1 MAGEDSNSSGKIG
14 ESIAAALLEKI
25 GWHHQIHNISI
36 GCNNENHL
44 NSSGNPKKSH
54 GEDIVYIYDTPFHD
68 NRTVVAHISVKHKTG
83 GYSERE
89 SDVNREFKNYVKEL
103 EQIIECAKYDKKINS
118 LIESF
123 DAKVD
128 LQHIGILVWLHNDAK
143 TIDKNILPIIAK
155 SRPDLEGSTPYY
167 IIDSG
172 RASFL
177 LKVISN
183 LNGKAK
189 EGAYQFYYPKI
200 GTGVLVDLDR
210 KGNRLPIE
218 LVVSDI
224 IPAFITIKGEN
235 HFYLYSREEFDELTY
250 ENLMAYALEFTSGL
264 VNKIYIGFPSYNS
277 AKDDNVA
284 NEIRL
289 SFKDR
294 NEEISPFSY
303 NETVLDLFKR

>member
-143 TIDKNILPIIAK
+143 TIDKIVIIEFFSLKNNAIIIA
-155 SRPDLEGSTPYY
+155 T
-167 IIDSG
+167 
-172 RASFL
+172 
-177 LKVISN
+177 N
-183 LNGKAK
+183 
-189 EGAYQFYYPKI
+189 I
-200 GTGVLVDLDR
+200 G
-210 KGNRLPIE
+210 
-218 LVVSDI
+218 
-224 IPAFITIKGEN
+224 
-235 HFYLYSREEFDELTY
+235 
-250 ENLMAYALEFTSGL
+250 
-264 VNKIYIGFPSYNS
+264 
-277 AKDDNVA
+277 
-284 NEIRL
+284 
-289 SFKDR
+289 
-294 NEEISPFSY
+294 
-303 NETVLDLFKR
+303 